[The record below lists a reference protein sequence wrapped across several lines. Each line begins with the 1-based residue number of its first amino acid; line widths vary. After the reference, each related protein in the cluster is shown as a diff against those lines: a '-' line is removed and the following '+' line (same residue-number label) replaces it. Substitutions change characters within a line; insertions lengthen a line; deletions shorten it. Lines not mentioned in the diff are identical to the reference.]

1 MDSARPPN
9 GFSLVE
15 LMVALFV
22 MGLLAGAAVLALP
35 GDDRALRHEAERF
48 AVRAS
53 AARDE
58 AITAGVPV
66 ALVIGARGYGFE
78 RRAESGWAPLSE
90 PRFADA
96 SWAGGT
102 RASLGGTA
110 GGAVSGDDAVLQRAG
125 SGARRLLFD
134 EMGLAAG
141 DIAVS
146 LRHGKA
152 VATVRITRDGKV
164 SVDAPR

>member
-1 MDSARPPN
+1 MDSARPLN
-9 GFSLVE
+9 GFSLIE

-66 ALVIGARGYGFE
+66 ALVVGARGYGFE
-78 RRAESGWAPLSE
+78 RRADSGWAPLSE
-90 PRFADA
+90 SRFADA
-96 SWAGGT
+96 HWAAGT
-102 RASLGGTA
+102 RASLGGA
-110 GGAVSGDDAVLQRAG
+110 SLSALGDDAVLQRAG
-125 SGARRLLFD
+125 PGARRLLFD

-146 LRHGKA
+146 LTHSKA
-152 VATVRITRDGKV
+152 VATVRVTRDGKV

>member
-1 MDSARPPN
+1 MDSRASSN

-66 ALVIGARGYGFE
+66 ALVVGARGYGFE
-78 RRAESGWAPLSE
+78 RRAENGWAPLADA
-90 PRFADA
+90 RFADVQ
-96 SWAGGT
+96 WAGGT
-102 RASLGGTA
+102 RASLGGA
-110 GGAVSGDDAVLQRAG
+110 SLSAPGDDAVLQRAG

-146 LRHGKA
+146 LTRGKA